1 MSSSKPSTDQMVM
14 DALASQPDA
23 TANEIAAGANVGR
36 STVGKALAQLEHARK
51 VRRTPG
57 GREGRRRLP
66 DRWSL
71 VAKPKVSRARGTGGR
86 LRPGEL
92 DKLVLD
98 YMHRHGGPLGP
109 TAIARGLKRSS
120 GAVGNCL
127 ARLAAAGRVRQVN
140 ERPRRYTESL

>member
-1 MSSSKPSTDQMVM
+1 MTSSQPSTDQAVM

-23 TANEIAAGANVGR
+23 TANEIATAAKVSR
-36 STVGKALAQLEHARK
+36 STVGKALARLERARK

-57 GREGRRRLP
+57 GRDGRRRLP

-71 VAKPKVSRARGTGGR
+71 VAKPEPTRARSTGGR

-92 DKLVLD
+92 DNLVLD
-98 YMHRHGGPLGP
+98 YLHKHSDPLGP
-109 TAIARGLKRSS
+109 TAVARGLGRSS

-127 ARLAAAGRVRQVN
+127 ARLAAAGRVRQVS
-140 ERPRRYTESL
+140 ERPRRYTTS